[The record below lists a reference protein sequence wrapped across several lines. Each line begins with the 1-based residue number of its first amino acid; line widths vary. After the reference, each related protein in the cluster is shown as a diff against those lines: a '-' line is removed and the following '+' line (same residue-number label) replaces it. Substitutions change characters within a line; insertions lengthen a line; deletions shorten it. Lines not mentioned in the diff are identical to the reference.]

1 MDKKDKIGLVG
12 FGYWGKII
20 LNNLLQLGYK
30 DITICEIGEINWEE
44 LGTKYKYEQSYK
56 KLNCDKVFVIT
67 PTTSHYEVVKY
78 FLEKGVDVFCE
89 KPLTLSTVQC
99 NKLYASQEKNNCTL
113 FVDWI
118 FTHHPAV
125 DKIKE
130 IIKNTGSPK
139 NIIANRLNFGP
150 VRYDVNARWD
160 LASHDVSI
168 MNYILDG
175 TPDEVDWI
183 DFKRNNEYI
192 EDDSAFAGWKK
203 NSQDDSVVGILKYDG
218 TSVQINASWE
228 YGRKDRLFTIE
239 FTNGNFL
246 EWDDNNK
253 SILYNFEEIGYE
265 STSPLHNSIKAFLFN
280 NLTNKDMT
288 LNITKILEQ

>member
-1 MDKKDKIGLVG
+1 MNKKDKIGLVG

-30 DITICEIGEINWEE
+30 DITICEVGEINWSE
-44 LGTKYKYEQSYK
+44 LGTKYKHEQSYK
-56 KLNCDKVFVIT
+56 NLNCDKVFVIT
-67 PTTSHYEVVKY
+67 PTTTHYKIVKY

-89 KPLTLSTVQC
+89 KPLTLSTKESD
-99 NKLYASQEKNNCTL
+99 KLYGLQEKNNCTL

-125 DKIKE
+125 LKIKE
-130 IIKNTGSPK
+130 IIKATGSPK

-150 VRYDVNARWD
+150 VRHDVNARWD

-168 MNYILDG
+168 MNYILDN
-175 TPDEVDWI
+175 TPDEVNWI
-183 DFKRNNEYI
+183 DFQRNNEYI
-192 EDDSAFAGWKK
+192 EDDSAFAGWRK
-203 NSQDDSVVGILKYDG
+203 NTQDDSVVGILKYG
-218 TSVQINASWE
+218 KSSVQINASWE

-239 FTNGNFL
+239 FNDGSFL

-253 SILYNFEEIGYE
+253 SLIHNFEKVEYD
-265 STSPLHNSIKAFLFN
+265 STSPLHNSIEAFLSDS
-280 NLTNKDMT
+280 LTNKEMT
-288 LNITKILEQ
+288 LNITKVLEQ